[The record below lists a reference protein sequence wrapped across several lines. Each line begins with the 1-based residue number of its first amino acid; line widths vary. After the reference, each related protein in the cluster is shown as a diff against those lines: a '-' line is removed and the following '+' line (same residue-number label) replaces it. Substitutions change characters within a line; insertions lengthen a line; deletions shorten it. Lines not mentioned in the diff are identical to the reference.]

1 MAKMKKFR
9 VVRVPIE
16 VEYVRP
22 ILGRVYALFVWL
34 RCIKV
39 FKFRICL
46 SPYAKLHNMNIRL
59 TKTYM
64 LAVPKFERN
73 VVSG

>member
-1 MAKMKKFR
+1 MKKFR

-39 FKFRICL
+39 FKFRIC
-46 SPYAKLHNMNIRL
+46 RL